1 MYLMEAVVVNCQ
13 VFSAWLVADAV
24 KNSCLHLNCLVVCS
38 EAMSSL
44 SITAVTMSSVE
55 VLWNL
60 LTIKKATVLMTLV
73 MCSGI
78 LALKDV
84 EISRFA
90 RVVVL

>member
-1 MYLMEAVVVNCQ
+1 M
-13 VFSAWLVADAV
+13 
-24 KNSCLHLNCLVVCS
+24 LVVCS

-60 LTIKKATVLMTLV
+60 LTIKKATALMTLV